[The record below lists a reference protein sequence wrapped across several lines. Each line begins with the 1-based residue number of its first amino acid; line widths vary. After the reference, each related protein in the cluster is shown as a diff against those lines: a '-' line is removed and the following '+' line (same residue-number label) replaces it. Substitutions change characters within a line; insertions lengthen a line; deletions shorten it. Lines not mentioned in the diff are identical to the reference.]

1 MALLE
6 VTDLHTSFF
15 TPAGEVKAV
24 NGISFNLERGKV
36 LGIVGESG
44 SGKSVTAYSI
54 MQILASTGK
63 IVSGSIMFDGQELV
77 NSGEKVMKTVRGNK
91 ISIIFQDP
99 MTRLNP
105 TYTIGHQLMEAILLH
120 TNRNRQQAR
129 ERAIEMLRLVNV
141 NEPEKR
147 MKQYPFEFSGG
158 MRQRVMIAMAL
169 ACEPDI
175 LIADEPTTALDV
187 TIQAQILELMKSL
200 QEELGMAIIMITH
213 DLGVVAQLC
222 DEVIVMYAG
231 SICEQG
237 TAEEIFYNPCHEYTK
252 GLIRSIPTADSAGTR
267 LKPISGTPI
276 DLLNMPKGC
285 PFAPRCENAMKI
297 CLKERCERM
306 RINED
311 HQAACWMNVKAGVED
326 GSIELVKPEQKS
338 DDTVKEEKKGGE
350 TE

>member
-6 VTDLHTSFF
+6 VKDLHTSFF
-15 TPAGEVKAV
+15 TDAGEVRAV
-24 NGISFNLERGKV
+24 NGVSFTLDRGRV

-63 IVSGSIMFDGQELV
+63 IVSGSIKFDGEELV
-77 NSGEKVMKTVRGNK
+77 GAGEKVMKNIRGNK

-99 MTRLNP
+99 MTSLNP
-105 TYTIGHQLMEAILLH
+105 TYTIGKQLMEAILLH
-120 TNRNRQQAR
+120 TDRNKKEAYAR
-129 ERAIEMLRLVNV
+129 AVDMLRLVNV

-175 LIADEPTTALDV
+175 LIADEPSTALDV
-187 TIQAQILELMKSL
+187 TIQAQILDLMRDL
-200 QEELGMAIIMITH
+200 QKELGMAIIMITH
-213 DLGVVAQLC
+213 DLGVVAQMC

-237 TAEEIFYNPCHEYTK
+237 TADEIFYNPRHEYTK
-252 GLIRSIPTADSAGTR
+252 GLLNSIPTVDTVGKK
-267 LKPISGTPI
+267 LQPITGTPI

-285 PFAPRCENAMKI
+285 PFAPRCNAAMKI
-297 CLKERCERM
+297 CLEQKADRM
-306 RINED
+306 QINDD
-311 HQAACWMNVKAGVED
+311 HMAGCWMNVKRCLLYT
-326 GSIELVKPEQKS
+326 S
-338 DDTVKEEKKGGE
+338 TVFEYSGY
-350 TE
+350 

>member
-6 VTDLHTSFF
+6 VNDLHTSFY

-24 NGISFNLERGKV
+24 NGVSFNLERGKV

-54 MQILASTGK
+54 MQILEKTGK
-63 IVSGSIMFDGQELV
+63 IVSGSVKFDGQELV
-77 NSGEKVMKTVRGNK
+77 GIGEDGMKHIRGNK

-99 MTRLNP
+99 MTSLNP
-105 TYTIGHQLMEAILLH
+105 TYTIGHQLMEAITLH
-120 TNRNRQQAR
+120 TGRNKQQAWD
-129 ERAIEMLRLVNV
+129 RAVEMLRLVNV

-187 TIQAQILELMKSL
+187 TIQAQILELMQSL
-200 QEELGMAIIMITH
+200 QKELGMAIIMITH

-237 TAEEIFYNPCHEYTK
+237 TADEIFYNPKHEYTK
-252 GLIRSIPTADSAGTR
+252 GLLRSIPTLESDGQK
-267 LKPISGTPI
+267 LQPITGTPI
-276 DLLNMPKGC
+276 DLLNMPAGC
-285 PFAPRCENAMKI
+285 PFAPRCDAAMKI
-297 CLKERCERM
+297 CLRQRCERM
-306 RINED
+306 QINDD
-311 HQAACWMNVKAGVED
+311 HQAACWVNVRDAKM
-326 GSIELVKPEQKS
+326 
-338 DDTVKEEKKGGE
+338 KEGGNNQ
-350 TE
+350 

>member
-6 VTDLHTSFF
+6 VNDLHTSFY

-24 NGISFNLERGKV
+24 NGVSFNLERGKV

-54 MQILASTGK
+54 MQILDKTGK
-63 IVSGSIMFDGQELV
+63 IVSGSVKFDGQELV
-77 NSGEKVMKTVRGNK
+77 GIGEDGMKHIRGNK

-99 MTRLNP
+99 MTSLNP
-105 TYTIGHQLMEAILLH
+105 TYTIGHQLMEAITLH
-120 TNRNRQQAR
+120 TGRNKQQAWD
-129 ERAIEMLRLVNV
+129 RAVEMLRLVNV

-187 TIQAQILELMKSL
+187 TIQAQILELMQSL
-200 QEELGMAIIMITH
+200 QKELGMAIIMITH

-237 TAEEIFYNPCHEYTK
+237 TADEIFYNPKHEYTK
-252 GLIRSIPTADSAGTR
+252 GLLRSIPTLESDGQK
-267 LKPISGTPI
+267 LQPITGAPS
-276 DLLNMPKGC
+276 DLLNMPAGC
-285 PFAPRCENAMKI
+285 PFAPRCDAAMKI
-297 CLKERCERM
+297 CLRQRCERM
-306 RINED
+306 QINND
-311 HQAACWMNVKAGVED
+311 HQAA
-326 GSIELVKPEQKS
+326 
-338 DDTVKEEKKGGE
+338 
-350 TE
+350 

>member
-6 VTDLHTSFF
+6 VNDLHTSFF

-24 NGISFNLERGKV
+24 NGVSFYLDHGKV

-54 MQILASTGK
+54 MQILEKTGK
-63 IVSGSIMFDGQELV
+63 IVSGSVKFDGQELV
-77 NSGEKVMKTVRGNK
+77 GIGEAGMKKIRGNK

-99 MTRLNP
+99 MTSLNP
-105 TYTIGHQLMEAILLH
+105 TYTIGHQLMEAIRLH
-120 TNRNRQQAR
+120 TNRNKKEAWD
-129 ERAIEMLRLVNV
+129 RAVEMLRLVNV

-187 TIQAQILELMKSL
+187 TIQAQILELMQSL
-200 QEELGMAIIMITH
+200 QKELGMAIIMITH
-213 DLGVVAQLC
+213 DLGVVAQMC

-237 TAEEIFYNPCHEYTK
+237 SADEIFYNPKHEYTK
-252 GLIRSIPTADSAGTR
+252 GLMRSIPTVDNDGQK
-267 LKPISGTPI
+267 LEPIAGTPI
-276 DLLNMPKGC
+276 DLLNMPQGC
-285 PFAPRCENAMKI
+285 PFAPRCDAAMKI
-297 CLKERCERM
+297 CLRERCQRM
-306 RINED
+306 QIND
-311 HQAACWMNVKAGVED
+311 MHQAACWQNVKEALE
-326 GSIELVKPEQKS
+326 
-338 DDTVKEEKKGGE
+338 KEGGDE
-350 TE
+350 A

>member
-1 MALLE
+1 MAMLE
-6 VTDLHTSFF
+6 VKDLRTSFF

-24 NGISFNLERGKV
+24 NGVSFNLDHGKV

-54 MQILASTGK
+54 MQILEKSGQ
-63 IVSGSIMFDGQELV
+63 IVGGSIKFNGQELV
-77 NSGEKVMKTVRGNK
+77 GIGEKGMKSIRGNK

-99 MTRLNP
+99 MTSLNP
-105 TYTIGHQLMEAILLH
+105 TYTIGHQLMEAIMLH
-120 TNRNRQQAR
+120 TPRNKKQAWD
-129 ERAIEMLRLVNV
+129 RAVEMLKLVNV

-187 TIQAQILELMKSL
+187 TIQAQILELMQSL
-200 QEELGMAIIMITH
+200 QKELGMAIIMITH
-213 DLGVVAQLC
+213 DLGVVAQMC

-237 TAEEIFYNPCHEYTK
+237 TADEIFYNPKHEYTK
-252 GLIRSIPTADSAGTR
+252 GLMRSIPTVDSDGSR
-267 LKPISGTPI
+267 LQPISGTPI
-276 DLLNMPKGC
+276 DLLNMPAGC
-285 PFAPRCENAMKI
+285 PFAPRCDAAMKI
-297 CLKERCERM
+297 CMRERCQRM
-306 RINED
+306 QIND
-311 HQAACWMNVKAGVED
+311 WHQAACWVNVKDAFDKG
-326 GSIELVKPEQKS
+326 EL
-338 DDTVKEEKKGGE
+338 EEA

>member
-6 VTDLHTSFF
+6 VNDLHTSFF

-24 NGISFNLERGKV
+24 NGVSFYLDSGKV

-54 MQILASTGK
+54 MQILEKTGK
-63 IVSGSIMFDGQELV
+63 IVSGSVKFDGQELV
-77 NSGEKVMKTVRGNK
+77 GIGEAGMKKIRGNK

-99 MTRLNP
+99 MTSLNP
-105 TYTIGHQLMEAILLH
+105 TYTIGHQLMEAIRLH
-120 TNRNRQQAR
+120 TNRNKKEAWD
-129 ERAIEMLRLVNV
+129 RAVEMLRLVNV

-187 TIQAQILELMKSL
+187 TIQAQILELMQKL
-200 QEELGMAIIMITH
+200 QKELGMAIIMITH
-213 DLGVVAQLC
+213 DLGVVAQMC

-237 TAEEIFYNPCHEYTK
+237 TADEIFYNPKHEYTK
-252 GLIRSIPTADSAGTR
+252 GLMRSIPTVGNDGQK
-267 LKPISGTPI
+267 LQPIAGTPI
-276 DLLNMPKGC
+276 DLLNMPQGC
-285 PFAPRCENAMKI
+285 PFAPRCDAAMKI
-297 CLKERCERM
+297 CLKERCQRM
-306 RINED
+306 QIND
-311 HQAACWMNVKAGVED
+311 MHQAACWVNVKDAME
-326 GSIELVKPEQKS
+326 
-338 DDTVKEEKKGGE
+338 KEGGDE
-350 TE
+350 A